1 MYALPWSMS
10 VSAFYNVREGLQFN
24 RTIQSPTRTGA
35 RRHGE
40 RAASIRRARSIT
52 RCTSSSTSTGTR
64 RSPSAGG
71 AITFS
76 ATGFNLLNASTVL
89 GRETRQDF
97 ARANYVT
104 SILAPRI
111 FRVGAKVNF

>member
-1 MYALPWSMS
+1 MHKQLDLNFDKT
-10 VSAFYNVREGLQFN
+10 VTFGK
-24 RTIQSPTRTGA
+24 
-35 RRHGE
+35 RRV
-40 RAASIRRARSIT
+40 
-52 RCTSSSTSTGTR
+52 
-64 RSPSAGG
+64 
-71 AITFS
+71 TFS
-76 ATGFNLLNASTVL
+76 MTGFNLLNASTVL

>member
-1 MYALPWSMS
+1 MHKQLDVNWDKT
-10 VSAFYNVREGLQFN
+10 VTFG
-24 RTIQSPTRTGA
+24 
-35 RRHGE
+35 RR
-40 RAASIRRARSIT
+40 R
-52 RCTSSSTSTGTR
+52 
-64 RSPSAGG
+64 
-71 AITFS
+71 ITFS
-76 ATGFNLLNASTVL
+76 ATAFNLLNASTVL